1 MNLCNVCKKY
11 FNEPHDC
18 TTTREEKLPIVLYV
32 EKGSFTFNCV
42 ESAEKL
48 HGWGSPE
55 KYILNKEHES
65 LLREARAKIEKLEK
79 INDMNLL
86 LIREYQE
93 VIHDEL
99 DVYGDNKKMSPHDAR
114 LIFSQRRMLQGKSGI
129 NKATKARKE

>member
-65 LLREARAKIEKLEK
+65 LLREARAKVWEEAFQAI
-79 INDMNLL
+79 
-86 LIREYQE
+86 
-93 VIHDEL
+93 
-99 DVYGDNKKMSPHDAR
+99 
-114 LIFSQRRMLQGKSGI
+114 KSESNTHGI
-129 NKATKARKE
+129 GFTETEEGNGYRFAMRKCMERIKEQVAKARKE

>member
-65 LLREARAKIEKLEK
+65 LLREARAKARSSAILFCIQELRSLQRKSNHERDWNHSAETKFAPVELS
-79 INDMNLL
+79 DWL
-86 LIREYQE
+86 LINVLRKYESEEQ
-93 VIHDEL
+93 
-99 DVYGDNKKMSPHDAR
+99 
-114 LIFSQRRMLQGKSGI
+114 
-129 NKATKARKE
+129 ATKARKE

>member
-65 LLREARAKIEKLEK
+65 LLREARAKVWEEAS
-79 INDMNLL
+79 NATHQ
-86 LIREYQE
+86 Y
-93 VIHDEL
+93 
-99 DVYGDNKKMSPHDAR
+99 PHYVE
-114 LIFSQRRMLQGKSGI
+114 FRRFCRS
-129 NKATKARKE
+129 KAVEARKE